1 MPCSGSPGSGARPGQ
16 GRATAVRPEGN
27 ILDKR
32 VNAKSVVGA
41 PDGRQASPG
50 AARSAVAPL
59 SPRKQAVGLELM
71 RGESIS
77 HIAEMLHCD
86 HSTVGRLIAGIRRQW
101 HAQNLQGWV
110 RR

>member
-1 MPCSGSPGSGARPGQ
+1 
-16 GRATAVRPEGN
+16 
-27 ILDKR
+27 
-32 VNAKSVVGA
+32 VNAKSVAGA
-41 PDGRQASPG
+41 PNGRQASPG
-50 AARSAVAPL
+50 PARSAVVRF
-59 SPRKQAVGLELM
+59 SPREQAVCLELM

-86 HSTVGRLIAGIRRQW
+86 HSTVGRLIAGIRRQL